1 MLNGLSFPLDILLS
15 IVRKH
20 KTSFA
25 SIPLRVYYLVLKKL
39 PITKIMSQAKIQA
52 EGIVQKHVLWSMGMG
67 AIPIPFLDTIA
78 VSAMQYE
85 MLKQVSNLYGFEM
98 SENMGKSIISLLAG
112 GTLVRMGAS
121 AVKTIPII
129 GSLLGGGAM
138 VVLSGASTYAIGSV
152 FVQHFESG
160 GDLFDID
167 TEKFKN
173 FYKEKFEKGKEY
185 ANEMKDKAKN
195 SMNNG
200 HNENNKEEEKVKTDV
215 GHKGKP
221 VMETDPNAPKDG
233 KYEQSFQNK
242 AGEKKE
248 TEQEEKQNEE
258 EAALK
263 EAKIAELNDLKAKG
277 ILTEE
282 EYERMKKKIMG

>member
-1 MLNGLSFPLDILLS
+1 
-15 IVRKH
+15 
-20 KTSFA
+20 
-25 SIPLRVYYLVLKKL
+25 
-39 PITKIMSQAKIQA
+39 MSQAKVQA
-52 EGIVQKHVLWSMGMG
+52 ESIVQKHVLWSMGMG

-98 SENMGKSIISLLAG
+98 SENMGKSVISMLAG

-121 AVKTIPII
+121 AIKTIPII
-129 GSLLGGGAM
+129 GSFLGGGAM

-152 FVQHFESG
+152 FIQHFESG

-173 FYKEKFEKGKEY
+173 FYKEKFEQGKEY
-185 ANEMKDKAKN
+185 ANEMKEKAKH
-195 SMNNG
+195 SMNPDD
-200 HNENNKEEEKVKTDV
+200 EPIKTDV
-215 GHKGKP
+215 GKKGKP

-233 KYEQSFQNK
+233 KYAHQFQNK
-242 AGEKKE
+242 AGEKIKE
-248 TEQEEKQNEE
+248 EPKEEKENEDE
-258 EAALK
+258 KALQ

-282 EYERMKKKIMG
+282 EYERMKKKIRG

>member
-1 MLNGLSFPLDILLS
+1 
-15 IVRKH
+15 
-20 KTSFA
+20 
-25 SIPLRVYYLVLKKL
+25 
-39 PITKIMSQAKIQA
+39 MSQAKVQA

-67 AIPIPFLDTIA
+67 AIPIPILDTIA

-98 SENMGKSIISLLAG
+98 SENMGKSLISMIAG

-129 GSLLGGGAM
+129 GSFLGGGAM

-152 FVQHFESG
+152 FIQHFESG

-173 FYKEKFEKGKEY
+173 FYKEKFEQGKEY
-185 ANEMKDKAKN
+185 ASEMREKAKN
-195 SMNNG
+195 SMG
-200 HNENNKEEEKVKTDV
+200 GDDEKVKTDL
-215 GHKGKP
+215 GKKDEP
-221 VMETDPNAPKDG
+221 VMEKDPNAPKDG
-233 KYEQSFQNK
+233 KYEHQFQNK
-242 AGEKKE
+242 SGENQKPSEPVETKE
-248 TEQEEKQNEE
+248 DEEEK
-258 EAALK
+258 ALK
-263 EAKIAELNDLKAKG
+263 EAKIAELNDLKSKG

>member
-1 MLNGLSFPLDILLS
+1 
-15 IVRKH
+15 
-20 KTSFA
+20 
-25 SIPLRVYYLVLKKL
+25 
-39 PITKIMSQAKIQA
+39 MSQAKIQA
-52 EGIVQKHVLWSMGMG
+52 ESIVQKHVLWSMGMG

-98 SENMGKSIISLLAG
+98 SENMGKSLVSMLAG

-152 FVQHFESG
+152 FIQHFESG

-167 TEKFKN
+167 TEKFKT
-173 FYKEKFEKGKEY
+173 FYKEKFEQGKEY
-185 ANEMKDKAKN
+185 AAEMKDNMKDKAKN
-195 SMNNG
+195 YTNRD
-200 HNENNKEEEKVKTDV
+200 EDKKEEKVKTDI
-215 GHKGKP
+215 GKKDEP
-221 VMETDPNAPKDG
+221 VMKTDPNAPQKEETQTP
-233 KYEQSFQNK
+233 KNES
-242 AGEKKE
+242 KKE
-248 TEQEEKQNEE
+248 DTEKDDQEDK
-258 EAALK
+258 ALK
-263 EAKIAELNDLKAKG
+263 EAKIAELNDLKSKG

-282 EYERMKKKIMG
+282 EYERMKKKIMS

>member
-1 MLNGLSFPLDILLS
+1 
-15 IVRKH
+15 
-20 KTSFA
+20 
-25 SIPLRVYYLVLKKL
+25 
-39 PITKIMSQAKIQA
+39 MSQAKAQA

-98 SENMGKSIISLLAG
+98 SENMGKSLISMLAG

-129 GSLLGGGAM
+129 GSFLGGGAM

-167 TEKFKN
+167 TEKFKS
-173 FYKEKFEKGKEY
+173 FYKEKFEQGKEY
-185 ANEMKDKAKN
+185 AAEMKDKAKN
-195 SMNNG
+195 SMNN
-200 HNENNKEEEKVKTDV
+200 NEANEKGEKVKTDL
-215 GHKGKP
+215 GKNGEP
-221 VMETDPNAPKDG
+221 AMKTDPNAPK
-233 KYEQSFQNK
+233 K
-242 AGEKKE
+242 ATE
-248 TEQEEKQNEE
+248 TKEQESNKEE
-258 EAALK
+258 EKNNEDDEALK
-263 EAKIAELNDLKAKG
+263 EAKIAELNDLKSKG
-277 ILTEE
+277 ILTDE
-282 EYERMKKKIMG
+282 EYERMKKKIMS

>member
-1 MLNGLSFPLDILLS
+1 
-15 IVRKH
+15 
-20 KTSFA
+20 
-25 SIPLRVYYLVLKKL
+25 
-39 PITKIMSQAKIQA
+39 MSQAKVQA

-98 SENMGKSIISLLAG
+98 SENMGKSLISLLAG

-185 ANEMKDKAKN
+185 ASEMKNTMKDKAKN
-195 SMNNG
+195 SMNGN
-200 HNENNKEEEKVKTDV
+200 HEEEKVKTDV

-221 VMETDPNAPKDG
+221 VMETDPNAPKKEG
-233 KYEQSFQNK
+233 EEWKYEHSFQNK

-248 TEQEEKQNEE
+248 TEQQKQNEE
-258 EAALK
+258 EAALR

>member
-1 MLNGLSFPLDILLS
+1 
-15 IVRKH
+15 
-20 KTSFA
+20 
-25 SIPLRVYYLVLKKL
+25 
-39 PITKIMSQAKIQA
+39 MSQVKVQA

-85 MLKQVSNLYGFEM
+85 MLKQISNLYGFEM
-98 SENMGKSIISLLAG
+98 SENMGKSLISMLAG

-129 GSLLGGGAM
+129 GSFLGGGAM

-173 FYKEKFEKGKEY
+173 FYKEKFEQGKEY
-185 ANEMKDKAKN
+185 AAEMKDKAKN
-195 SMNNG
+195 SMNNE
-200 HNENNKEEEKVKTDV
+200 ENKVNTDL
-215 GHKGKP
+215 GKKGKP
-221 VMETDPNAPKDG
+221 AMETDPNAPKDG
-233 KYEQSFQNK
+233 KYEHQFQNK
-242 AGEKKE
+242 AGETKAPKNESIRESKE
-248 TEQEEKQNEE
+248 QKEDEEEK
-258 EAALK
+258 ALK

-277 ILTEE
+277 ILTDE
-282 EYERMKKKIMG
+282 EYERMKKKIMS

>member
-1 MLNGLSFPLDILLS
+1 
-15 IVRKH
+15 
-20 KTSFA
+20 
-25 SIPLRVYYLVLKKL
+25 
-39 PITKIMSQAKIQA
+39 MSQAKVQA

-67 AIPIPFLDTIA
+67 AIPIPFVDTIA

-98 SENMGKSIISLLAG
+98 SENMGKSLISVLAG

-129 GSLLGGGAM
+129 GSFLGGGAM

-167 TEKFKN
+167 TEKFKT
-173 FYKEKFEKGKEY
+173 FYKEKFEQGKEY
-185 ANEMKDKAKN
+185 AADMRDKAKN
-195 SMNNG
+195 SMNG
-200 HNENNKEEEKVKTDV
+200 EDENLKTDL
-215 GHKGKP
+215 GKKDKP
-221 VMETDPNAPKDG
+221 TMETDPNAPKDG
-233 KYEQSFQNK
+233 KYEHQFQNK
-242 AGEKKE
+242 SGENQKNK
-248 TEQEEKQNEE
+248 EEKESEE
-258 EAALK
+258 EQALK

-277 ILTEE
+277 ILTDE
-282 EYERMKKKIMG
+282 EYERMKKKIMS

>member
-1 MLNGLSFPLDILLS
+1 
-15 IVRKH
+15 
-20 KTSFA
+20 
-25 SIPLRVYYLVLKKL
+25 
-39 PITKIMSQAKIQA
+39 MSQAKVQA

-98 SENMGKSIISLLAG
+98 SENMGKSLISMLAG

-129 GSLLGGGAM
+129 GSFLGGGAM

-173 FYKEKFEKGKEY
+173 FYKEKFEQGKEY
-185 ANEMKDKAKN
+185 AAEMKDKAKN
-195 SMNNG
+195 SMNS
-200 HNENNKEEEKVKTDV
+200 EEDKVKTDL
-215 GHKGKP
+215 GKKGKP
-221 VMETDPNAPKDG
+221 AMETDPNAPIDG
-233 KYEQSFQNK
+233 KYEHQFQNK
-242 AGEKKE
+242 AGEKTPKNEPTQESKE
-248 TEQEEKQNEE
+248 QKEDEEEK
-258 EAALK
+258 ALK

-277 ILTEE
+277 ILTDE
-282 EYERMKKKIMG
+282 EYERMKKKIMS

>member
-1 MLNGLSFPLDILLS
+1 MQLIKISSKNYQSQ
-15 IVRKH
+15 
-20 KTSFA
+20 
-25 SIPLRVYYLVLKKL
+25 
-39 PITKIMSQAKIQA
+39 KIMSQAKIQA

-98 SENMGKSIISLLAG
+98 SENMGKSLISLLAG

-121 AVKTIPII
+121 AVKTIPFI

-160 GDLFDID
+160 GNLFDID

-173 FYKEKFEKGKEY
+173 FYKEKFEQGKEY
-185 ANEMKDKAKN
+185 AAEMKDKAKN
-195 SMNNG
+195 SMNTDSD
-200 HNENNKEEEKVKTDV
+200 KEEKVKTDL
-215 GHKGKP
+215 GKKGKP

-233 KYEQSFQNK
+233 KYEHQFQNK
-242 AGEKKE
+242 AGEKAKE
-248 TEQEEKQNEE
+248 NKEDEEEK
-258 EAALK
+258 ALQ

>member
-1 MLNGLSFPLDILLS
+1 
-15 IVRKH
+15 
-20 KTSFA
+20 
-25 SIPLRVYYLVLKKL
+25 
-39 PITKIMSQAKIQA
+39 MSQAKVQA
-52 EGIVQKHVLWSMGMG
+52 ESIVQKHVLWSMGMG

-98 SENMGKSIISLLAG
+98 SENMGKSLISLLAG

-152 FVQHFESG
+152 FIQHFESG
-160 GDLFDID
+160 GNLFDID

-173 FYKEKFEKGKEY
+173 FYKEKFEQGKEY
-185 ANEMKDKAKN
+185 AAEMKDTMKDKAKN
-195 SMNNG
+195 AMK
-200 HNENNKEEEKVKTDV
+200 NEDEPVKTDL
-215 GHKGKP
+215 GKKGKP

-233 KYEQSFQNK
+233 KYAHQFQNK
-242 AGEKKE
+242 AGEKP
-248 TEQEEKQNEE
+248 QEEPKDDKEDEE
-258 EAALK
+258 EKALQ

>member
-1 MLNGLSFPLDILLS
+1 
-15 IVRKH
+15 
-20 KTSFA
+20 
-25 SIPLRVYYLVLKKL
+25 
-39 PITKIMSQAKIQA
+39 MSQAKVQA
-52 EGIVQKHVLWSMGMG
+52 ESIVQKHVLWSMGMG

-98 SENMGKSIISLLAG
+98 SENMGKSIISMLAG

-121 AVKTIPII
+121 AIKTIPII
-129 GSLLGGGAM
+129 GSFLGGGAM

-173 FYKEKFEKGKEY
+173 FYKEKFEQGKEY
-185 ANEMKDKAKN
+185 ASEMKEKAKN
-195 SMNNG
+195 SMNN
-200 HNENNKEEEKVKTDV
+200 EKSEPIKTDV
-215 GHKGKP
+215 GQKGKP

-233 KYEQSFQNK
+233 KYEHQFQNK
-242 AGEKKE
+242 AGEKPKE
-248 TEQEEKQNEE
+248 ESNKDQEDQEEK
-258 EAALK
+258 ALQ

>member
-1 MLNGLSFPLDILLS
+1 
-15 IVRKH
+15 
-20 KTSFA
+20 
-25 SIPLRVYYLVLKKL
+25 
-39 PITKIMSQAKIQA
+39 MSQAKVQA
-52 EGIVQKHVLWSMGMG
+52 ESIVQKHVLWSMGMG

-98 SENMGKSIISLLAG
+98 SENMGKSLISLLAG

-160 GDLFDID
+160 GNLFDID

-173 FYKEKFEKGKEY
+173 FYKEKFEQGKEY
-185 ANEMKDKAKN
+185 ANEMKEKAKH
-195 SMNNG
+195 SMN
-200 HNENNKEEEKVKTDV
+200 HDNEPVKTDV
-215 GHKGKP
+215 GKKGKP

-233 KYEQSFQNK
+233 KYEHQFQNK
-242 AGEKKE
+242 SGEKVEEEPKE
-248 TEQEEKQNEE
+248 DKEDEEEK
-258 EAALK
+258 ALQ
-263 EAKIAELNDLKAKG
+263 EAKIAELNELKAKG

-282 EYERMKKKIMG
+282 EYERMKKKIMS

>member
-1 MLNGLSFPLDILLS
+1 
-15 IVRKH
+15 
-20 KTSFA
+20 
-25 SIPLRVYYLVLKKL
+25 
-39 PITKIMSQAKIQA
+39 MSQAKVQA

-98 SENMGKSIISLLAG
+98 SENMGKSLISMLAG

-129 GSLLGGGAM
+129 GSFLGGGAM

-152 FVQHFESG
+152 FIQHFESG

-173 FYKEKFEKGKEY
+173 FYKEKFEQGKEY

-195 SMNNG
+195 SMNTDKD
-200 HNENNKEEEKVKTDV
+200 NNQKTKTDL
-215 GHKGKP
+215 GKKGKP
-221 VMETDPNAPKDG
+221 AMETDPNAPKDG
-233 KYEQSFQNK
+233 KYEHQFQNK
-242 AGEKKE
+242 SGENQQKPTEEKKE
-248 TEQEEKQNEE
+248 EQQKQDEEDK
-258 EAALK
+258 ALQ

>member
-1 MLNGLSFPLDILLS
+1 
-15 IVRKH
+15 
-20 KTSFA
+20 
-25 SIPLRVYYLVLKKL
+25 
-39 PITKIMSQAKIQA
+39 MSQAKVQA

-85 MLKQVSNLYGFEM
+85 MLKQISNLYGFEM
-98 SENMGKSIISLLAG
+98 SENMGKSLISMLAG

-129 GSLLGGGAM
+129 GTFLGGGAM

-173 FYKEKFEKGKEY
+173 FYKEKFEQGKEY
-185 ANEMKDKAKN
+185 ASDMKNKAKN
-195 SMNNG
+195 SINKD
-200 HNENNKEEEKVKTDV
+200 ENTAKTDV
-215 GHKGKP
+215 GQKGKP
-221 VMETDPNAPKDG
+221 AMETDPNAPVDG
-233 KYEQSFQNK
+233 KYEHQFQNK
-242 AGEKKE
+242 AGETGESKIPE
-248 TEQEEKQNEE
+248 TENKEQEKAKQEKEDK
-258 EAALK
+258 ALK
-263 EAKIAELNDLKAKG
+263 EAKIAELNDLKSKG
-277 ILTEE
+277 ILTDE
-282 EYERMKKKIMG
+282 EYQRMKNKIMS

>member
-1 MLNGLSFPLDILLS
+1 
-15 IVRKH
+15 
-20 KTSFA
+20 
-25 SIPLRVYYLVLKKL
+25 
-39 PITKIMSQAKIQA
+39 MSQAKVQA

-98 SENMGKSIISLLAG
+98 SENMGKSLISMLAG

-129 GSLLGGGAM
+129 GSFLGGGAM

-173 FYKEKFEKGKEY
+173 FYKEKFEQGKEY
-185 ANEMKDKAKN
+185 AAEMKDKAKN
-195 SMNNG
+195 SMNNDSD
-200 HNENNKEEEKVKTDV
+200 KEENVKTDL
-215 GHKGKP
+215 GKKGKP
-221 VMETDPNAPKDG
+221 AMETDPNAPAPKEET
-233 KYEQSFQNK
+233 KTPKTESNK
-242 AGEKKE
+242 
-248 TEQEEKQNEE
+248 EEK
-258 EAALK
+258 ALR

-277 ILTEE
+277 ILTDE
-282 EYERMKKKIMG
+282 EYERMKKKIMS

>member
-1 MLNGLSFPLDILLS
+1 
-15 IVRKH
+15 
-20 KTSFA
+20 
-25 SIPLRVYYLVLKKL
+25 
-39 PITKIMSQAKIQA
+39 MSQAKVQA

-195 SMNNG
+195 SMNGN
-200 HNENNKEEEKVKTDV
+200 HEEEKIKTDV

-221 VMETDPNAPKDG
+221 VMETDPNAPKKEG
-233 KYEQSFQNK
+233 EEWKYEHQFQNK
-242 AGEKKE
+242 SGENKAQKEE
-248 TEQEEKQNEE
+248 TEKE

>member
-1 MLNGLSFPLDILLS
+1 
-15 IVRKH
+15 
-20 KTSFA
+20 
-25 SIPLRVYYLVLKKL
+25 
-39 PITKIMSQAKIQA
+39 MSQAKVQA

-98 SENMGKSIISLLAG
+98 SENMGKSLISLLAG

-167 TEKFKN
+167 TEKFKS

-195 SMNNG
+195 SMNGN
-200 HNENNKEEEKVKTDV
+200 HEEEKVKTDV

-233 KYEQSFQNK
+233 KYEHSFQNK
-242 AGEKKE
+242 AGETKE
-248 TEQEEKQNEE
+248 QKQEKEEKQDEE

>member
-1 MLNGLSFPLDILLS
+1 
-15 IVRKH
+15 
-20 KTSFA
+20 
-25 SIPLRVYYLVLKKL
+25 
-39 PITKIMSQAKIQA
+39 MSQAKVQA

-98 SENMGKSIISLLAG
+98 SENMGKSLISMIAG

-129 GSLLGGGAM
+129 GSFLGGGAM
-138 VVLSGASTYAIGSV
+138 VILSGASTYAIGSV
-152 FVQHFESG
+152 FIQHFESG

-173 FYKEKFEKGKEY
+173 FYKEKFEQGKEY
-185 ANEMKDKAKN
+185 AAFSFISAAY
-195 SMNNG
+195 SMNG
-200 HNENNKEEEKVKTDV
+200 DDVKTDV
-215 GHKGKP
+215 GKKDKP
-221 VMETDPNAPKDG
+221 VMEKDPNAPKDG
-233 KYEQSFQNK
+233 KYEHQFQNK
-242 AGEKKE
+242 SGENQAPKQAEPKVE
-248 TEQEEKQNEE
+248 DDEENE
-258 EAALK
+258 LK
-263 EAKIAELNDLKAKG
+263 EAKIAELNDLKTKG

-282 EYERMKKKIMG
+282 EYERMKKKILN

>member
-1 MLNGLSFPLDILLS
+1 
-15 IVRKH
+15 
-20 KTSFA
+20 
-25 SIPLRVYYLVLKKL
+25 
-39 PITKIMSQAKIQA
+39 MSQAKVQA

-67 AIPIPFLDTIA
+67 AIPIPFLDTVA

-98 SENMGKSIISLLAG
+98 SENMGKSLISMLAG

-129 GSLLGGGAM
+129 GSFLGGGAM

-173 FYKEKFEKGKEY
+173 FYKEKFEQGKEY
-185 ANEMKDKAKN
+185 AAEMKDKAKN
-195 SMNNG
+195 SMNNET
-200 HNENNKEEEKVKTDV
+200 NEKEENTKTDL
-215 GHKGKP
+215 GKKGEP
-221 VMETDPNAPKDG
+221 VMKNDPNAPK
-233 KYEQSFQNK
+233 
-242 AGEKKE
+242 KE
-248 TEQEEKQNEE
+248 TETKKNEAKKEEEKIEE
-258 EAALK
+258 DDKALK
-263 EAKIAELNDLKAKG
+263 EAKIAELNDLKVKG
-277 ILTEE
+277 ILTDE
-282 EYERMKKKIMG
+282 EYERMKKKIMS